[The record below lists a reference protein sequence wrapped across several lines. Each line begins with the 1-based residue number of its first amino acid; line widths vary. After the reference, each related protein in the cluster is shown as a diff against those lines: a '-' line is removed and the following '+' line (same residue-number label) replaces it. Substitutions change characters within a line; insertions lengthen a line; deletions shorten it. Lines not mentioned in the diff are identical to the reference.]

1 MKPKNF
7 PGRKNQRRIA
17 ALSRIT
23 GCQKNH
29 SNVTTIENTKAKIV
43 DSTVALTIHTKKNRL
58 RR

>member
-7 PGRKNQRRIA
+7 PGRKNQRRMA
-17 ALSRIT
+17 ALNRMT

-29 SNVTTIENTKAKIV
+29 SNVTTIENTKAKIIEP
-43 DSTVALTIHTKKNRL
+43 TTTHTKKNRL